1 MYRSHY
7 NLVKKPFQ
15 LSTDPKFLWLGE
27 KHKEALATL
36 KYGVV
41 DQKGFL
47 LVSGDVGT
55 GKTTLINALLEG
67 IEEDTLVANI
77 TDPALDLIEFFN
89 FVALSFNIPKKFDSK
104 IDFIVYFS
112 QFLKK
117 VYSENR
123 SVLLII
129 DEVHSLSKEVLE
141 HIRLLS
147 NIELPEEKLINIFFV
162 GQNEINQTL
171 ALPECRALR
180 QRISLVYQ
188 IEPLSENETLAYIK
202 HRLKVAGT
210 EKNIFTQ
217 NAVQEIYHFSK
228 GYPRLINT
236 ICDHALLTGYA
247 RNLKKITP
255 DVIQECALQFNSIGE
270 TRNNSHSI
278 SHEQHNPECQTHS
291 VTCPFLKDIAE
302 KAVPSENTGAR
313 VFILPQTES
322 TRKHVN
328 SKEETQV
335 FTLPQSAGTQ
345 KRENSKEET
354 QIFTLPQTENT
365 RKHIN
370 SKEETQNNITDG
382 SKVSIV
388 TRLRKGLFS
397 LASAAVPFIKRMQKK
412 LFSWVSAA
420 VSFIKRMQKR
430 LFSWASAAVPFIK
443 RMQKRL
449 FSWIS
454 AAVSFIKRM
463 QKRLF
468 SWVSA
473 ASLPTLLRKR
483 RFFWTSAVSLALMIL
498 VITGLYQKALTTK
511 NNPPKP
517 TALALKTTAPSPGK
531 AVGHLNS
538 HNVQIKVAK
547 TTPDHPIKA
556 PSPQKT
562 EILKPNVLEQAK
574 TALHNKNFNRAIEL
588 FEQAIAQNPTN
599 ASTIKMYYSKAL
611 RGQAESVFIK
621 NPDTAKILLSKAVEA
636 DPQNAEAYFD
646 LGRLYTKSK
655 DYPKAIKAY
664 QKAAN
669 LSYRP
674 SDVFYNLGFI
684 YASTKDFA
692 NAEKMFIHVV
702 DLKPPYLDKVLFNL
716 AVVQQ
721 KQGKKQQCI
730 KNLEKAMIN
739 NPKNQRAQQYLNQ
752 LKNYKGVS

>member
-7 NLVKKPFQ
+7 SLNKKPFQ

-77 TDPALDLIEFFN
+77 TDPALDLVEFFN

-117 VYSENR
+117 VYSENKN
-123 SVLLII
+123 VLLII
-129 DEVHSLSKEVLE
+129 DEAHRLSKEVLE

-217 NAVQEIYHFSK
+217 NAVREIYHFSK

-247 RNLKKITP
+247 RDLKKITP
-255 DVIQECALQFNSIGE
+255 DVIQECAQQFNSIGE
-270 TRNNSHSI
+270 TRNNNHSM
-278 SHEQHNPECQTHS
+278 SHEQHHPECRSHS

-302 KAVPSENTGAR
+302 EAASSENTGTR
-313 VFILPQTES
+313 IFILPQTES
-322 TRKHVN
+322 PPKHVN
-328 SKEETQV
+328 S
-335 FTLPQSAGTQ
+335 
-345 KRENSKEET
+345 R
-354 QIFTLPQTENT
+354 
-365 RKHIN
+365 
-370 SKEETQNNITDG
+370 EETQNNTADG

-388 TRLRKGLFS
+388 TGLRKRKFSWTPVVSFATRMRKGLFS
-397 LASAAVPFIKRMQKK
+397 RASAVVPFIKRMQKK
-412 LFSWVSAA
+412 LSSWVSAA
-420 VSFIKRMQKR
+420 VPFTKRMQKKLSSR
-430 LFSWASAAVPFIK
+430 ASAV
-443 RMQKRL
+443 
-449 FSWIS
+449 
-454 AAVSFIKRM
+454 
-463 QKRLF
+463 
-468 SWVSA
+468 
-473 ASLPTLLRKR
+473 SLPTLLRKK
-483 RFFWTSAVSLALMIL
+483 RFFWTSAVSLTVLIL

-517 TALALKTTAPSPGK
+517 TALALKTTASSPDK
-531 AVGHLNS
+531 PEGHLTS
-538 HNVQIKVAK
+538 HNVQIKAPK
-547 TTPDHPIKA
+547 ITPDHPVKT

-562 EILKPNVLEQAK
+562 KISKPNEFEQAK

-588 FEQAIAQNPTN
+588 FEQVIAQNPTN
-599 ASTIKMYYSKAL
+599 EPTIKMYYSKAL
-611 RGQAESVFIK
+611 LGQADSVFTK
-621 NPDTAKILLSKAVEA
+621 NPGKAEILLSKALEA
-636 DPQNAEAYFD
+636 DPENAEAYFD
-646 LGRLYTKSK
+646 LGKLYTKSK

-669 LSYRP
+669 LGYRP
-674 SDVFYNLGFI
+674 SDAFYNLGFI
-684 YASTKDFA
+684 YASTKDLA
-692 NAEKMFIHVV
+692 NAEKMFLHVV

-730 KNLEKAMIN
+730 ENLEKAMIN

-752 LKNYKGVS
+752 LKKYKGVS

>member
-7 NLVKKPFQ
+7 SLIKKPFQ

-36 KYGVV
+36 KYGVI

-55 GKTTLINALLEG
+55 GKTTLINALLES

-89 FVALSFNIPKKFDSK
+89 FVALSFNIPEKFDSK

-162 GQNEINQTL
+162 GQNEIHQTL

-180 QRISLVYQ
+180 QRISLVYH
-188 IEPLSENETLAYIK
+188 IEPLSKDETLAYIK

-210 EKNIFTQ
+210 EKNLFTQ
-217 NAVQEIYHFSK
+217 DAVREIYHFSK
-228 GYPRLINT
+228 GYPRLINI

-247 RNLKKITP
+247 RNFKKITP
-255 DVIQECALQFNSIGE
+255 DVIQECAQQFNSIGE
-270 TRNNSHSI
+270 TRNNHSI
-278 SHEQHNPECQTHS
+278 SYEQHHPECQTHS

-302 KAVPSENTGAR
+302 EGGTSENTGAR

-322 TRKHVN
+322 TRKH
-328 SKEETQV
+328 
-335 FTLPQSAGTQ
+335 
-345 KRENSKEET
+345 
-354 QIFTLPQTENT
+354 
-365 RKHIN
+365 IN
-370 SKEETQNNITDG
+370 SKEEPQNNIADG

-388 TRLRKGLFS
+388 KRLRKR
-397 LASAAVPFIKRMQKK
+397 K
-412 LFSWVSAA
+412 FSWTPV
-420 VSFIKRMQKR
+420 VSFATRMQKR
-430 LFSWASAAVPFIK
+430 LFSWASAAMPFIT

-449 FSWIS
+449 FDWAS
-454 AAVSFIKRM
+454 AAVSYATRI

-468 SWVSA
+468 FWVSTVL
-473 ASLPTLLRKR
+473 LPTLLRKKQ
-483 RFFWTSAVSLALMIL
+483 FFWMSAVSLAVMIL
-498 VITGLYQKALTTK
+498 VITGLYQKALTSK

-517 TALALKTTAPSPGK
+517 TALALKTTAPSPDKPDGYLT
-531 AVGHLNS
+531 AN
-538 HNVQIKVAK
+538 NVQIKVAK
-547 TTPDHPIKA
+547 TTSDHPIKA
-556 PSPQKT
+556 PSPPKT
-562 EILKPNVLEQAK
+562 ETSKPNVLEQAE
-574 TALHNKNFNRAIEL
+574 TALHNKNFNRAVEL
-588 FEQAIAQNPTN
+588 FEQVIAQNPTH
-599 ASTIKMYYSKAL
+599 ASTIKMDYSKAL
-611 RGQAESVFIK
+611 RGQADSVFIK
-621 NPDTAKILLSKAVEA
+621 NPDTSKILLSKAVEV
-636 DPQNAEAYFD
+636 DPQNAEAHFD

-664 QKAAN
+664 QNAAN
-669 LSYRP
+669 LNYRP
-674 SDVFYNLGFI
+674 SDTFYNLGFI

-692 NAEKMFIHVV
+692 NAEKMFLHVV

-721 KQGKKQQCI
+721 KQGKEQQCI
-730 KNLEKAMIN
+730 ENLEKTMLI

-752 LKNYKGVS
+752 LKKYKGVS